1 MKLTGFE
8 KAVALAGAVVDAARF
23 VEIGL
28 GIHSSSWPWWTAN
41 SGWIHGVSSGAFGL
55 VLAAVIIIAA
65 GALAREMSYALL
77 ALLTG
82 TIVSSVIAAV
92 AALMDFHSWLTVA
105 CAVLS
110 PTLAVVAL
118 PIAAAIRERAEGVSL
133 QNAPKTRTTIKG
145 AVQVECVTEAPE
157 KAVLVDSEAMPDPL
171 LAADLP
177 QPALSAPKT
186 ANAVPVSPLTL
197 SDSGLR
203 EWLTANAQANSADA
217 ARAFGVTPPRIR
229 QMAAWKERAATN
241 A

>member
-8 KAVALAGAVVDAARF
+8 KTVALAGAVVDAARF

-28 GIHSSSWPWWTAN
+28 GIHSSSWPWWAAN

-118 PIAAAIRERAEGVSL
+118 PIAAAIRERTEGVSP

-145 AVQVECVTEAPE
+145 GVQVERVTETPE
-157 KAVLVDSEAMPDPL
+157 TPVLVDSRAMSESV
-171 LAADLP
+171 LAADP
-177 QPALSAPKT
+177 PPPALLEAKT
-186 ANAVPVSPLTL
+186 TNAVPVSPLTL

-203 EWLTANAQANSADA
+203 TWLTANAQANSNDA
-217 ARAFGVTPPRIR
+217 ARAFGVSAPRVR
-229 QMAAWKERAATN
+229 QMPAWKERVTANT
-241 A
+241 